1 MYDAPIPM
9 INYVLA
15 TITASVLAYA
25 TAMDINNNENNGSA
39 TDNLPSL
46 NDSYAK
52 EPEPAVEPE
61 PEPVNEPASAVEV
74 EPVKEPEP
82 VEEMPMAEAQ
92 IVPPAQPEKNN
103 PLFGGK
109 RHNPKIKKT
118 IRNTRNNKKRKQT
131 RNKNHIK

>member
-1 MYDAPIPM
+1 
-9 INYVLA
+9 
-15 TITASVLAYA
+15 
-25 TAMDINNNENNGSA
+25 MDINNNENDGSA

-52 EPEPAVEPE
+52 EPEPAVE